1 LRALLSDCN
10 CGPFAT
16 HYAHSN
22 AAPSA
27 ILLPCAYD
35 TSWIYL
41 DLVRVS
47 LNPAYDNVLLAPLC
61 TALQAGVNAAAMRGV
76 LEKSDLLRVAKAHM
90 QLWECR
96 RLILCG
102 ELAKDPAMRLYSAV
116 CVFRITAGPGQDMFS
131 AVRAVKDGLKRTR
144 QRLALLVHPD
154 KALNELS
161 GYKEVFDEAFKVLTA
176 AHETLTDAAEGK
188 ADAASSRPQ
197 PQAQQQQQ
205 QQGYGYTNFAGGFPG
220 AWGFAGGFPG
230 AGAYYW
236 STG

>member
-1 LRALLSDCN
+1 MDLR
-10 CGPFAT
+10 CG
-16 HYAHSN
+16 
-22 AAPSA
+22 SA
-27 ILLPCAYD
+27 
-35 TSWIYL
+35 
-41 DLVRVS
+41 S
-47 LNPAYDNVLLAPLC
+47 LTPAYDNMLLALLC
-61 TALQAGVNAAAMRGV
+61 TAYTALQAGVNAAAMRGV

-102 ELAKDPAMRLYSAV
+102 ELAKDPTMRLYSAV
-116 CVFRITAGPGQDMFS
+116 CVFRITAGPGQDIIS

-188 ADAASSRPQ
+188 TDAAGSR

-205 QQGYGYTNFAGGFPG
+205 QSYGYANFAGGFPG
-220 AWGFAGGFPG
+220 GWGFAGGFPGGAYPG